1 MKKQIIELLQQCGLE
16 QYKEVIEQG
25 IKPSIRLK
33 PKRVKQEKTIPIGS
47 SKMGGRPD
55 LPPSIDWPVW
65 SAKEEHQL
73 SFLCQVNLS
82 ELPEMPLSLERT
94 VPQSGML
101 YFFFASTNEAIY
113 EEDWFPTQKDACRVL
128 FYNGDASILRRTNYP
143 KKMKKE
149 GCFPACSLM
158 TLIEW
163 DIPSSEWIALE
174 EEEQDFWVKWE
185 DFNKKHQ
192 LNFVSDTDETYFRP
206 VHKLFGHVDA
216 IQYEMEREW
225 VHLLTVDTCE
235 ELKMDWGD
243 TGHVVFWVP
252 EKDLKKWLFTNVL
265 AEMECS

>member
-101 YFFFASTNEAIY
+101 YFFFASTNEALY

-206 VHKLFGHVDA
+206 VHKLFGHTDA